1 MKDSID
7 TQKLTIVEKEVFGD
21 WENLIVENDGDYSQS
36 EQWINFQLGDY
47 SIDVTF
53 RLRITGDFY
62 YLPESYLQPSEG
74 EVNILSVEV
83 LIEDFTINSEKITNR
98 EVISDMEKSI
108 SELLSIDNSL
118 L

>member
-1 MKDSID
+1 MKDLID
-7 TQKLTIVEKEVFGD
+7 TQSLKIIDREVFGD

-47 SIDVTF
+47 SIDITF

-62 YLPESYLQPSEG
+62 YVPESYLQPSEG
-74 EVNILSVEV
+74 EVNVLSVEV
-83 LIEDFTINSEKITNR
+83 TIQDFTINFEKITNR
-98 EVISDMEKSI
+98 ELISDMEESI
-108 SELLSIDNSL
+108 SKLLSADTSL